1 MKIQNTQKDNL
12 HIENINNVKVAQT
25 EMRNNHMNGTTGIIV
40 SGLIWLT
47 SGFVASS
54 YSSKQAVWTLLVGG
68 ALIYPISI
76 IFNKIIGVSGTQS
89 KNNPLTN
96 LAMEGTFYMLM
107 CIPLAYGLSVQR
119 IEWFFPAMLL
129 IIGGRYLTFNTI
141 YGNRLFWVLGG
152 ILGIAAYI
160 LFSLNAKCH
169 ISALTGGGIEIVF
182 GFFMYFNARRIMP
195 KK

>member
-1 MKIQNTQKDNL
+1 MKTQNTQKDNL
-12 HIENINNVKVAQT
+12 HIENIDNVKVAQT

-47 SGFVASS
+47 SSFVASS
-54 YSSKQAVWTLLVGG
+54 YSSKQAVWALLVGG

-107 CIPLAYGLSVQR
+107 CIPLAYGLSLQR

-169 ISALTGGGIEIVF
+169 ISALTGGGIEIAF
-182 GFFMYFNARRIMP
+182 GVFMYFNTKRITS